1 VCTVTPAAIHVD
13 ESNSTLKFASR
24 AKAIKNKAVIN
35 EVYDDAALLRKMKRE
50 LGDLKRRNEQLEDGS
65 QVRDLMQKQ
74 EVLQE
79 ALRDREEAQS
89 AQAKKIQ
96 SLTRLIIS
104 ASKLQV
110 TDTGAMPENEVV
122 TVMTVAEKKA
132 RAKRRKTWCPS
143 TSALKHSGRLVL
155 GSSEDVSKAERSSRH
170 TRSSVMGTMLLEE
183 SASDAATIAPAARS
197 RRRLAGRNSMMP
209 ALELG
214 SGGDAAAATAS
225 GDVAG
230 LDRATAALANLR
242 ALGDPNLATG
252 NNAGI
257 TSSEGEIFKAKAQG
271 LQRTLQSR
279 KHEIEELESRLEM
292 TTSDLERTVKERED
306 LRTQLA
312 KQEAATTC
320 EVEILRAEL
329 SDMRRQH
336 SEAEAQASEAITR
349 VQQHHERELREARE
363 NLEFLEHEL
372 LVYRSARASP
382 AASPGGPDARA
393 TREEMEA
400 DINRLQ
406 GELATAVEEREATQK
421 SLDEMNKVLEAM
433 TEVSMITVVAGLY
446 RI

>member
-1 VCTVTPAAIHVD
+1 MCTVTPAAIHVD

-104 ASKLQV
+104 TSKLQV
-110 TDTGAMPENEVV
+110 TDTGAMPETEVA
-122 TVMTVAEKKA
+122 TVLTVAEKKA

-143 TSALKHSGRLVL
+143 TSALKHSGRLEL
-155 GSSEDVSKAERSSRH
+155 GSSEDASKVERSSRR
-170 TRSSVMGTMLLEE
+170 TRSSAMGNMLLEE
-183 SASDAATIAPAARS
+183 PANDAATLAPVARS
-197 RRRLAGRNSMMP
+197 HRRLAGRKSMMP

-214 SGGDAAAATAS
+214 NAAAASAS

-230 LDRATAALANLR
+230 IDKAAAALANLR
-242 ALGDPNLATG
+242 SLSDLTATG
-252 NNAGI
+252 SSGGF

-279 KHEIEELESRLEM
+279 EHDIKELESRLEA
-292 TTSDLERTVKERED
+292 TTSDLERTIKERED

-312 KQEAATTC
+312 KQEAANTC

-329 SDMRRQH
+329 SDMRRQRG
-336 SEAEAQASEAITR
+336 EAEAQASEALTR
-349 VQQHHERELREARE
+349 AQQHHERELREARE

-382 AASPGGPDARA
+382 AASPGGPGARA
-393 TREEMEA
+393 TREEIEA
-400 DINRLQ
+400 DVNRLQ
-406 GELATAVEEREATQK
+406 AELATAIEEREAAQK
-421 SLDEMNKVLEAM
+421 SLDEMNKALEAM
-433 TEVSMITVVAGLY
+433 TEVSITTVAAGL
-446 RI
+446 